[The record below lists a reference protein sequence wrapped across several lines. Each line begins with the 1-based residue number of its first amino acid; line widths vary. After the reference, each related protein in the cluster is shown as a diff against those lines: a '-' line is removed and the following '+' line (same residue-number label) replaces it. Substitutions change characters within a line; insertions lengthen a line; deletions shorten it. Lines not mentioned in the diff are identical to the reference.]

1 MDIVK
6 FVDEVISQFP
16 KGNKNFND
24 FIKYFHFA
32 LEKKIAG
39 ERSDLSKNKYIK
51 IRKTGL
57 QYILAHQ
64 KEIQA
69 SINR

>member
-1 MDIVK
+1 MKEYIESLVK
-6 FVDEVISQFP
+6 EFD
-16 KGNKNFND
+16 GKNFND
-24 FIKYFHFA
+24 FIKYFYFA
-32 LEKKIAG
+32 LEKKIVS

-69 SINR
+69 SINK